1 MLPLL
6 LLSALLLSFSSS
18 LAVVFVV
25 AGRGPL
31 PSGSVT
37 RGEAGSTGS
46 SDPGLVCDMAV
57 GCSDVEVVNS
67 SGFVPYSY
75 TLNLS
80 GIRPADFSCNRSG
93 TLIFCMEQSVVEK
106 RTLAFRPFA
115 VMAFSGKV
123 MHRESVE
130 GRRKTKQRNIK
141 SFFGKIHLCKV
152 ELILLSFLFFNVL
165 YSVIMRWQFFLLS
178 VFLMTMSSLSCKRY
192 YVFCLLLH
200 SVFS

>member
-1 MLPLL
+1 MTKN
-6 LLSALLLSFSSS
+6 ALLEKEPKIRSWVDPPIPIIR
-18 LAVVFVV
+18 AVHERNCFHWK
-25 AGRGPL
+25 
-31 PSGSVT
+31 
-37 RGEAGSTGS
+37 
-46 SDPGLVCDMAV
+46 
-57 GCSDVEVVNS
+57 
-67 SGFVPYSY
+67 
-75 TLNLS
+75 
-80 GIRPADFSCNRSG
+80 SCN
-93 TLIFCMEQSVVEK
+93 LIYH
-106 RTLAFRPFA
+106 TY
-115 VMAFSGKV
+115 V

-192 YVFCLLLH
+192 CVFCLLLY